1 MLGRI
6 SASIQAFGDSVTMQ
20 IESKSRFNAK
30 LTARFIA
37 SASAWRGRVVFTL
50 FEQANTNSPLQS
62 LATAAIDELSKL
74 QDATTL
80 ILIEFL
86 SGLVEPLVLTQR
98 W

>member
-1 MLGRI
+1 
-6 SASIQAFGDSVTMQ
+6 MQ
-20 IESKSRFNAK
+20 MESTSRFNAK
-30 LTARFIA
+30 LMAQFIA

-50 FEQANTNSPLQS
+50 FGQANTTSPLQS
-62 LATAAIDELSKL
+62 LATAAIDELSRL
-74 QDATTL
+74 QAATTL

>member
-1 MLGRI
+1 
-6 SASIQAFGDSVTMQ
+6 MQ
-20 IESKSRFNAK
+20 MESTSRFNAK
-30 LTARFIA
+30 LMVQFIA

-50 FEQANTNSPLQS
+50 FKQANTTSPLQS
-62 LATAAIDELSKL
+62 LATAAIDELSRL
-74 QDATTL
+74 QAATTL

>member
-1 MLGRI
+1 
-6 SASIQAFGDSVTMQ
+6 MQ
-20 IESKSRFNAK
+20 MESTSRFNAK
-30 LTARFIA
+30 LMAQFIA

-50 FEQANTNSPLQS
+50 FEQANTTSPLQS
-62 LATAAIDELSKL
+62 MATAAIDELSRL
-74 QDATTL
+74 QAATTL